1 MMTEATASSELA
13 VGSARLGYVN
23 PSSSSRWARPSC
35 PRPQARSTSTGCI
48 W

>member
-23 PSSSSRWARPSC
+23 PSSSPPS
-35 PRPQARSTSTGCI
+35 AEEAAELEVA
-48 W
+48 